1 MPAIGAIISNRVL
14 QDAYRQI
21 EFYVPDICRQTQPG
35 QFIHLKINGLRDRI
49 LRRPFSICN
58 VADDGILT
66 VVYKVVG
73 TGTEVLAELPPGT
86 VCDLLGPLGKP
97 FSLPQP
103 DELPVLVAG
112 GYGSAATYLLAQR
125 SPVKG
130 LLLLGARS
138 RTDLIL
144 TDRFAAAGFTV
155 RTATND
161 GSAGIKGLVTDLVT
175 AVIQENPGRK
185 LRFYGCGPHGML
197 MALGKQILAAGY
209 DGELSLDHLM
219 CCGIGACFACV
230 VKVKADTP
238 EGWRY
243 ARTCKEGPVFPASRV
258 YYEEAGK

>member
-1 MPAIGAIISNRVL
+1 MPVNGEIISNRVL
-14 QDAYRQI
+14 QDSYRQV
-21 EFYVPDICRQTQPG
+21 EFYVPEICAKTQPG
-35 QFIHLKINGLRDRI
+35 QFVHVKITGLRDRI

-58 VADDGILT
+58 VNADGILT

-86 VCDLLGPLGKP
+86 VCDVMGPLGKS
-97 FSLPQP
+97 FSLPQS
-103 DELPVLVAG
+103 DELPILVAG

-138 RTDLIL
+138 KADLIL
-144 TDRFAAAGFTV
+144 TDRFAQVGFTV

-161 GSAGIKGLVTDLVT
+161 GSHGIKGLVTDLVA
-175 AVIQENPGRK
+175 AVIKENPGRK
-185 LRFYGCGPHGML
+185 MRFYGCGPHGML
-197 MALGKQILAAGY
+197 MALGRQILAAGY

-243 ARTCKEGPVFPASRV
+243 ARTCKEGPVFPAANV
-258 YYEEAGK
+258 YYPEE